1 MRAAPTPGFRK
12 SAKRDARRG
21 ALSES
26 CEKPSLALRLEQRRG
41 DLLGGQHR
49 PPYVFLRKCSGHL
62 PNACVSHLERA

>member
-1 MRAAPTPGFRK
+1 VRAASAPGFRK

-41 DLLGGQHR
+41 DLLGGQHW
-49 PPYVFLRKCSGHL
+49 PALRLLAEVLG
-62 PNACVSHLERA
+62 PFANPCVSRLETA